1 MTVQAAKVIN
11 AIKYDANVADCKTA
25 AKPAFEFSLNQQET
39 SKRALLL
46 PQQPQQQGAPHD

>member
-1 MTVQAAKVIN
+1 MAMTVQTAKVIKNNN
-11 AIKYDANVADCKTA
+11 AKVADCNTT

-46 PQQPQQQGAPHD
+46 PQQPQQQGALHD